1 MNYLL
6 FLQDLRETLPSFVTY
21 IFVVISEASI
31 YLSICV
37 SVVIYL
43 AIDKKVGSRFFFNLF
58 GAKAFSDLLKMTFCI
73 NRPWVREPRLHV
85 AKEIESTATGYSFPS
100 GHTTFAT
107 AFYGTFAN
115 WLRKKGVV
123 IACLVLIVLTAF
135 ARNYVG
141 AHTIWDVLFAIVF
154 TIVIMVIT
162 SKVERWLE
170 ADPSRDLVIMI
181 ACLVITVVALAYVY
195 LRPYEVTVL
204 ADGSLLVDP
213 VHMSA
218 DAFEAFGLLAGW
230 SIGWF
235 VERRFINFSTEG
247 TKLRKIMRSTIGIIM
262 FILLYKIIL
271 KQLLGSLDIR
281 VYKFL
286 RYFIAILWTFIVYP
300 WMIKVIQ
307 KRTTAKS

>member
-1 MNYLL
+1 
-6 FLQDLRETLPSFVTY
+6 
-21 IFVVISEASI
+21 
-31 YLSICV
+31 
-37 SVVIYL
+37 
-43 AIDKKVGSRFFFNLF
+43 
-58 GAKAFSDLLKMTFCI
+58 
-73 NRPWVREPRLHV
+73 
-85 AKEIESTATGYSFPS
+85 
-100 GHTTFAT
+100 
-107 AFYGTFAN
+107 
-115 WLRKKGVV
+115 
-123 IACLVLIVLTAF
+123 
-135 ARNYVG
+135 
-141 AHTIWDVLFAIVF
+141 
-154 TIVIMVIT
+154 
-162 SKVERWLE
+162 
-170 ADPSRDLVIMI
+170 
-181 ACLVITVVALAYVY
+181 
-195 LRPYEVTVL
+195 
-204 ADGSLLVDP
+204 
-213 VHMSA
+213 MSA